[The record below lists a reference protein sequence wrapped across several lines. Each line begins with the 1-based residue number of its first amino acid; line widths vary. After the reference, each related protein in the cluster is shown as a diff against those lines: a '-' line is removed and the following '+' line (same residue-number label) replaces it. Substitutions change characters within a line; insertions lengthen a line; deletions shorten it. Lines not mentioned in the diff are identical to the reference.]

1 MSFLK
6 ISLKFLKSF
15 RIYEDFLHQ
24 YKEISIS
31 IFVTKKLMTSHITEM
46 SAVFYFQPTL
56 NRSFNNCIELHQF
69 WISSVVLLE
78 IWRKRGI
85 RGWWGV
91 GQKKLLSK
99 SSALLGLNSGTN
111 VFILFC
117 ELYRFVRILS
127 WLQQFYHRCE
137 NIAIVKI
144 LSPL

>member
-1 MSFLK
+1 M
-6 ISLKFLKSF
+6 
-15 RIYEDFLHQ
+15 
-24 YKEISIS
+24 
-31 IFVTKKLMTSHITEM
+31 M

-99 SSALLGLNSGTN
+99 SSALLGLNSVTN
-111 VFILFC
+111 VFILLC

-127 WLQQFYHRCE
+127 WLRQFYRRCE

-144 LSPL
+144 LSPLWGFYYHCENFYLLDHPNALKLNDAKYLPVG